1 MSLPLKA
8 VIFDLG
14 NVLIDWNM
22 KPSFR
27 PHFNSENEMQG
38 FLDWF
43 SPFFLEYVHDGH
55 GDLTASLAPMK
66 AQYPDKTP
74 LFEIFEH
81 QWFDFMKGPITG
93 TVDILHR
100 LDAQQ
105 IPLFA
110 LTNWPHQV
118 WPPRGPDGADP
129 QDHDYSFLDRFRDI
143 VVSGEVRMRKP
154 NDDIYLHALE
164 KFGLE
169 ASEAVFVDDLDENI
183 ETANRLGLTGIQFTS
198 PGQLEADLIELALL

>member
-1 MSLPLKA
+1 MPPSA

-14 NVLIDWNM
+14 NVLIDWDM

-27 PHFNSENEMQG
+27 PHFHSDDEMQD

-66 AQYPDKTP
+66 AQYPDKTH

-81 QWFDFMKGPITG
+81 SWYDFMKGPITG

-100 LDAQQ
+100 LDERQT
-105 IPLFA
+105 PLFA

-129 QDHDYSFLDRFRDI
+129 KDHDYSFLDRFRDI

-169 ASEAVFVDDLDENI
+169 AGAAVFVDDLDENVDA
-183 ETANRLGLTGIQFTS
+183 ANRLGITGIRFTS
-198 PGQLEADLIELALL
+198 PEQLEANLIELALL